1 VYIFI
6 WLHNDNTTINHF
18 LNYILSNWQNNTSYP
33 NLDWKLI
40 KLKSKIAYCF
50 SIKHVKIMQIFK
62 NKWFNNS
69 TYSSSNNMYTVNQF
83 ISNTNQDSMIT
94 LYQKSNSTFMN
105 FYSVYNLGYFN
116 REYIKNINKHQIDC
130 FENLKSTFF

>member
-1 VYIFI
+1 
-6 WLHNDNTTINHF
+6 
-18 LNYILSNWQNNTSYP
+18 
-33 NLDWKLI
+33 
-40 KLKSKIAYCF
+40 
-50 SIKHVKIMQIFK
+50 
-62 NKWFNNS
+62 
-69 TYSSSNNMYTVNQF
+69 MYTVNQF
-83 ISNTNQDSMIT
+83 IFNTNQDSMIT